1 MPAMRVRVLF
11 FAGAR
16 EAAGTSGAEIDLAEG
31 ATVAAARDLIGEKFP
46 GFRRRLDS
54 VRFAVDREFA
64 GADAALHDGAELA
77 VIPPVSGG
85 RGGGCPS

>member
-1 MPAMRVRVLF
+1 MRVRVLF

-16 EAAGTSGAEIDLAEG
+16 EAAGTGSSDLELEEG
-31 ATVAAARDLIGEKFP
+31 ATVDSARQVIAGRFP
-46 GFRRRLDS
+46 RLRERLAT

-64 GADAALHDGAELA
+64 GGETLLHEGAELA

-85 RGGGCPS
+85 